1 MSPENDAEERERA
14 EELYVSDF
22 LTLKQISDI
31 TGIALD
37 RLEHWS
43 SQDGWSARRKEH
55 SSLCS
60 EIRRNKLLL
69 QKELIRKALDTLDP
83 KTVGAAHKWLGKEDF
98 RLRGPDQNAPDMDR
112 PALFIEH
119 FRFIAES
126 VKELDPEGLK
136 ILARNFDSIIARFK
150 EQHAKTSP
158 NHGKPIR

>member
-1 MSPENDAEERERA
+1 MSPGNETEERERA
-14 EELYVSDF
+14 EELYVYDF
-22 LTLKQISDI
+22 LSLQQISGI

-37 RLEHWS
+37 RLERWS
-43 SQDGWSARRKEH
+43 SQEEWSAKRKEH
-55 SSLCS
+55 SGLCR

-83 KTVGAAHKWLGKEDF
+83 KTVSAAHKWLGKEDF
-98 RLRGPDQNAPDMDR
+98 RPRGLNAPDIDR
-112 PALFIEH
+112 PALFIEY

-136 ILARNFDSIIARFK
+136 VLARNFDAIIARFK